1 MCGFNPRPD
10 AADSEEAGVAATVAL
25 SQSLALELPFITG
38 TELENETAVAD
49 FLEMNR
55 KNFLLPVTPGKFESP
70 NKP

>member
-1 MCGFNPRPD
+1 MDVLSAPGERGPRRPED
-10 AADSEEAGVAATVAL
+10 L
-25 SQSLALELPFITG
+25 Q
-38 TELENETAVAD
+38 LENETAVAD

>member
-55 KNFLLPVTPGKFESP
+55 KNFFTSCDSWKVRVP
-70 NKP
+70 